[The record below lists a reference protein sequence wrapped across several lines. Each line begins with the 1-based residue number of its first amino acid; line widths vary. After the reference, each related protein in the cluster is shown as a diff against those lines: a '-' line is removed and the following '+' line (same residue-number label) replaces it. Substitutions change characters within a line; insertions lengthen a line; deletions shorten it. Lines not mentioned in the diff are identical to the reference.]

1 VQAVSRFHRLPIARI
16 DRETRDAIT
25 ITFDVPASLRQQFRF
40 EAGQHLTLRA
50 QIDGEHVRRSYS
62 ICAAEGETLRIAVK
76 RAPGGRFSA
85 WANEILRAGAH
96 IDVTQPMGRFSVAR
110 DPRVSRHY
118 LGVAAGSGITPLLS
132 MIATSLEAE
141 PRSRFTLVYANR
153 SSASVMFRD
162 ELAALKDRHL
172 SRFNLVHVLSR
183 EPQDIEL
190 LHGRIDRAKA
200 DALFERWVPI
210 GDVDYAFICGPEG
223 MMDVVRA
230 SLVAHGLAQ
239 ERIRIE
245 RFAASIPKHTHV
257 ARPLPAAARTE
268 CEVTVVIDGSQ
279 RSFLLEKGRENIIDA
294 GLRNGIE
301 LPFSCKGGV
310 CSTCRCR
317 LVAGEVDMDV
327 NFALEDYEVA
337 RGFVLACQ
345 SYPVTDRVTVDF
357 DQTGTG

>member
-1 VQAVSRFHRLPIARI
+1 LPIARV
-16 DRETRDAIT
+16 DRETRDAIAV
-25 ITFDVPASLRQQFRF
+25 TFDVPQALREQFRF
-40 EAGQHLTLRA
+40 AAGQHLTIRA
-50 QIDGEHVRRSYS
+50 EIGGERVRRSYS
-62 ICAAEGETLRIAVK
+62 ICAAVGEPLRIAVK
-76 RAPGGRFSA
+76 KAPAGRFSC
-85 WANEILRAGAH
+85 WANEALCAGLHVDA
-96 IDVTQPMGRFSVAR
+96 TPPMGHFGVAH
-110 DPRVSRHY
+110 DPRARRRY

-132 MIATSLEAE
+132 IIATSLATE
-141 PRSRFTLVYANR
+141 PQSRFTLIYGNR

-172 SRFNLVHVLSR
+172 ARFNLVHVLSR

-210 GDVDYAFICGPEG
+210 DDVDHAFVCGPEG
-223 MMDVVRA
+223 MMDAVRA
-230 SLVAHGLAQ
+230 SLAAHGLAE

-257 ARPLPAAARTE
+257 PRPLPVAAQSE
-268 CEVTVVIDGSQ
+268 CEVTAIIDGAK
-279 RSFLLEKGRENIIDA
+279 RSFLLEKGHENIIDGA
-294 GLRNGIE
+294 ARNGIE
-301 LPFSCKGGV
+301 LPYSCKGGV

-317 LVAGEVDMDV
+317 LVDGEVDMDV

-345 SYPVTDRVTVDF
+345 SYPVTDKVTVDF